1 MKVINIDPW
10 NKEIKMAKME
20 SLSDNDDEFM
30 NKLVKDAIEI
40 DKNLKI
46 VAYPV
51 VDKEKHFFYIIKQ
64 FGNKVRVFAFEGMGI
79 VFGDVNEEMVE
90 KLEESVVWH

>member
-20 SLSDNDDEFM
+20 SLSDNDEFIT
-30 NKLVKDAIEI
+30 KLFEDAVEI

-46 VAYPV
+46 AAYPV
-51 VDKEKHFFYIIKQ
+51 LDKDKHFFYIIRQ
-64 FGNKVRVFAFEGMGI
+64 FGDIARVYVFEGMGI
-79 VFGDVNEEMVE
+79 VFGDVDE
-90 KLEESVVWH
+90 KLVKELEESVVWH

>member
-1 MKVINIDPW
+1 MKVINIDPL

-20 SLSDNDDEFM
+20 SLSDNDNDFM
-30 NKLVKDAIEI
+30 KKLFEDAIEI

-51 VDKEKHFFYIIKQ
+51 MDKEKHFFYIIRQ
-64 FGNKVRVFAFEGMGI
+64 FGDRVRVYVFEGMGI
-79 VFGDVNEEMVE
+79 VFGDIDENAVKE
-90 KLEESVVWH
+90 LEESVVWH